1 MTAREWLIAEAVRR
15 AGEPTAEMLNRLR
28 GLLPPVLPEKES
40 GPAR

>member
-1 MTAREWLIAEAVRR
+1 MTRREAFIAEIIKR
-15 AGEPTAEMLNRLR
+15 AGTPTAEMLNRLR